1 MFIERFIKK
10 VYISF
15 YKDENYKF
23 LCEIKKNKKLIESIK
38 EEFDSKEKLNEK
50 INELMDDYPQ
60 TFISTIINSINQGV
74 IPSCNKSEFK
84 KREIEIENIKSICI
98 KNKYS
103 IFVSIYDLVNIKK
116 EYPFEI
122 DFLYSIFAP
131 IDFFAKKRNNYLY
144 VLILKENIALLAYKN
159 EIPIF
164 SDIFEIKEEKN
175 EEVEED
181 IELLEDIDLEEEIAE
196 DIEEE
201 AEILDFEDEENEP
214 ASLELTSIEH
224 NIIQYLKDA
233 IKDYYENYSDDFLE
247 KIIFLDTINIGKN
260 LKKLTEDELLLE
272 NEIINFDLLKT
283 LNNISES
290 ENV

>member
-1 MFIERFIKK
+1 MFIEKFIKK
-10 VYISF
+10 AYISF

-23 LCEIKKNKKLIESIK
+23 LCEIKKNKKLIESEK
-38 EEFDSKEKLNEK
+38 KEFDSKEKLNEK
-50 INELMDDYPQ
+50 INELIEDYPQ
-60 TFISTIINSINQGV
+60 IFISTIINSINQGV

-103 IFVSIYDLVNIKK
+103 IFISIYELVNIKK

-144 VLILKENIALLAYKN
+144 VLILKERIALLAYKN

-181 IELLEDIDLEEEIAE
+181 IELLEDIDLEEEISE

-201 AEILDFEDEENEP
+201 AESLDLEENEP
-214 ASLELTSIEH
+214 TNLELSSIEH
-224 NIIQYLKDA
+224 NIVQYLKDA

-260 LKKLTEDELLLE
+260 LQKLTEDELLLE
-272 NEIINFDLLKT
+272 NEIINFDLLKI

>member
-1 MFIERFIKK
+1 MFIEKFIKK

-23 LCEIKKNKKLIESIK
+23 FYEIKKNKKTLKSEKKEFSSK
-38 EEFDSKEKLNEK
+38 EELVKEIEEILE
-50 INELMDDYPQ
+50 DYTQ
-60 TFISTIINSINQGV
+60 VFISTIVNSINQGV

-131 IDFFAKKRNNYLY
+131 IDFFAKKRENHFY
-144 VLILKENIALLAYKN
+144 VLILKEKIAIIGYKDG
-159 EIPIF
+159 IPIF
-164 SDIFEIKEEKN
+164 SDIEEFKEEFK
-175 EEVEED
+175 EDEIEED
-181 IELLEDIDLEEEIAE
+181 IELLEDIDLEEEISE

-201 AEILDFEDEENEP
+201 AENLEIEETPSN
-214 ASLELTSIEH
+214 LEMSSEER
-224 NIIQYLKDA
+224 NIIK
-233 IKDYYENYSDDFLE
+233 F
-247 KIIFLDTINIGKN
+247 F
-260 LKKLTEDELLLE
+260 
-272 NEIINFDLLKT
+272 
-283 LNNISES
+283 
-290 ENV
+290 

>member
-1 MFIERFIKK
+1 MFIEKFIKK
-10 VYISF
+10 AYISF

-23 LCEIKKNKKLIESIK
+23 LCEIKKNKKLIESEK
-38 EEFDSKEKLNEK
+38 KEFDSKEKLNEK
-50 INELMDDYPQ
+50 INELIEDYPQ
-60 TFISTIINSINQGV
+60 IFISTIINSINQGV

-103 IFVSIYDLVNIKK
+103 IFISIYELVNIKK

-144 VLILKENIALLAYKN
+144 VLILKERIALLAYKN

-181 IELLEDIDLEEEIAE
+181 IQLLEDIDLEEEISE

-201 AEILDFEDEENEP
+201 AESLDLEENEP
-214 ASLELTSIEH
+214 TNLELSSIEH
-224 NIIQYLKDA
+224 NIVQYLKDA

-260 LKKLTEDELLLE
+260 LQKLTEDELLLE
-272 NEIINFDLLKT
+272 NEIINFDLLKI